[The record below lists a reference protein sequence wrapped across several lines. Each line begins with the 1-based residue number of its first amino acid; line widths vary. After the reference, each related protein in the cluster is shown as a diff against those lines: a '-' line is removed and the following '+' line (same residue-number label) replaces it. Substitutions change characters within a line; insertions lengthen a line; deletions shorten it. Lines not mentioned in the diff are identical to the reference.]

1 MLPRGVS
8 DVGGATA
15 CGLTRPANTVGGDFY
30 DILPL
35 PDGRVIVTVGD
46 VAGKG
51 SPAALL
57 MALLL
62 AMMRTLVG
70 GPFDRYEVNV
80 LVSNGGGA
88 VGAPVVEELHPT
100 LANLTGRVEHLAQ
113 QGMLVTNFRLIKAGA
128 LHRANGGYLLVDVRG
143 LLTEAYSWPALKRA
157 LVQRQIII
165 EDLAHSMGLTS
176 TISLEPDPV
185 PLDAKIVLFGD
196 RSLYYM
202 LCALDPEVGQHFK
215 VLADFDDDV
224 VRTPSAEASLACAI
238 AALAARES
246 IRPIERD
253 GVGRLIEHAA
263 RLAGDREKLTLVMD
277 RLRDVAIE
285 ADVRAAE
292 AGRTRISRVDVERAL
307 DERIKRASRIEQR
320 ARESVKRG
328 IALIDT
334 DGRREGQINGL
345 SVFSLGDYSFGAP
358 TRITCRVRPGAGKIV
373 DIERE
378 VELGGPI
385 HSKGV
390 LILSGFIA
398 GRYALDRP
406 MSLFASIV
414 FEQSY
419 GGVEGDS
426 ASAAELCALLSAIAG
441 MEVVA

>member
-1 MLPRGVS
+1 M
-8 DVGGATA
+8 
-15 CGLTRPANTVGGDFY
+15 
-30 DILPL
+30 
-35 PDGRVIVTVGD
+35 
-46 VAGKG
+46 
-51 SPAALL
+51 
-57 MALLL
+57 
-62 AMMRTLVG
+62 
-70 GPFDRYEVNV
+70 
-80 LVSNGGGA
+80 
-88 VGAPVVEELHPT
+88 
-100 LANLTGRVEHLAQ
+100 
-113 QGMLVTNFRLIKAGA
+113 
-128 LHRANGGYLLVDVRG
+128 RG

-426 ASAAELCALLSAIAG
+426 ASADRKSTRLNSSH
-441 MEVVA
+441 